1 MAESDFTVLS
11 GSLSTALV
19 DRNVTNGFAQPN
31 GGGSWSFGWHSLQPD
46 VGAAGLYYSYDPG
59 NFAPMAKG
67 GRISCAMRRQVGP
80 DATPFLFMSLE
91 GNAIGD
97 SGYLIGLAHDESP
110 ARLIV
115 VKGAPSAGLLLA
127 NQIVQSNAEYAVD
140 DWLHIQVDI
149 IRQPSDDVLIK
160 VWENADL
167 SGDPVDT
174 PDFVL
179 VPGMEA
185 FVDDNLGITTGSQ
198 PYLGGYCGLV
208 YYTKSTG
215 RYAFHDYFKLAR
227 QL

>member
-1 MAESDFTVLS
+1 MAESDFTALT

-19 DRNVTNGFAQPN
+19 DRNVSNGFTPPS
-31 GGGSWSFGWHSLQPD
+31 GGGSWVYGFHSLQPD
-46 VGAAGLYYSYDPG
+46 EGASGMYYSSDPG

-67 GRISCAMRRQVGP
+67 GRISCPMKRLVGVA
-80 DATPFLFMSLE
+80 ATPFLFMSLE
-91 GNAIGD
+91 GNTVGD

-115 VKGAPSAGLLLA
+115 VKGPPSAGLLLA
-127 NQIVQSNAEYAVD
+127 NQIVQSSATYQVD
-140 DWLHIQVDI
+140 DWLHLQVDI

-160 VWENADL
+160 VWENDL
-167 SGDPVDT
+167 AAHAVSSPT
-174 PDFVL
+174 FVL

-185 FVDDNLGITTGSQ
+185 FTDDNLGIITGSQ
-198 PYLGGYCGLV
+198 PFLGGYCGFG
-208 YYTKSTG
+208 YYTKSAG